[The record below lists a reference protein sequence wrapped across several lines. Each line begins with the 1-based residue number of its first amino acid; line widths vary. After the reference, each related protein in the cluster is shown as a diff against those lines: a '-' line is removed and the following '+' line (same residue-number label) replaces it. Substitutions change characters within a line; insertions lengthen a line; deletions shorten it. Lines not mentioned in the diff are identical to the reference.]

1 MQGRQRDATE
11 IQRLFEQ
18 ERRKN
23 RDEEAAE
30 RIRYLEQLNL
40 SLQAQAPKLAEVSKR
55 AFQAEDAVVE
65 LRKKLAEMK
74 QKKELADAQVANTRE
89 MMVLLARDQEVHI
102 NNVRKQCQAELD
114 QKDADCQAAIDQ
126 KNADI
131 EQLRAKHAAEL
142 DQKDADC
149 QAAIDRKNA
158 DIEQLR
164 AKHAAD
170 VENLRARHEEKV
182 AQLKEKAVKMKENA
196 KARGRRRRRERQMEV
211 AGGAA
216 ADELSGTD
224 MLNFVMQSAG
234 LGQFFAVFHEFGIET
249 IHDLSS
255 ADVTTDILTSEDIG
269 MSEDQVSK
277 LWQKI
282 DELNEEASDGE
293 EAADG

>member
-114 QKDADCQAAIDQ
+114 QKDADCQA
-126 KNADI
+126 
-131 EQLRAKHAAEL
+131 EL

-170 VENLRARHEEKV
+170 VENLRARHEDKV

>member
-102 NNVRKQCQAELD
+102 NNVRKQCQ
-114 QKDADCQAAIDQ
+114 
-126 KNADI
+126 
-131 EQLRAKHAAEL
+131 AEL

-282 DELNEEASDGE
+282 DELNEGASDGE